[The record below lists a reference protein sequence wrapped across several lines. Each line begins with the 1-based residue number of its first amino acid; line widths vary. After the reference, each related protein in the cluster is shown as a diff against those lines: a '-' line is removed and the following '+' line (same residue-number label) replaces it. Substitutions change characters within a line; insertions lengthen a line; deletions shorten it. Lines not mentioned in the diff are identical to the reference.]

1 MTTDD
6 KIRDGKLQYGINR
19 EAYQYYHQVKLINI
33 NISQEKKYYLPIEVK
48 KQKRANLPNFEN
60 IFLQSHLNDLIIDKL
75 KEIIQL

>member
-33 NISQEKKYYLPIEVK
+33 NISQEEKYYLPIEVK
-48 KQKRANLPNFEN
+48 E
-60 IFLQSHLNDLIIDKL
+60 
-75 KEIIQL
+75 